1 MKIKV
6 KKGNPWTLLT
16 FFVVRCQTNSIKPLE
31 VAININ
37 DAARVYGNS
46 KGTWNLAEKYK
57 RIVEQKVYDCS
68 KYIKPQLKKKKVKRQ
83 CASSP
88 TVCEGLEL
96 YAKTTVKIAG
106 KTVWIKNR
114 PVQFSKFTEA
124 IHEKNSSSH
133 RFELFIG

>member
-46 KGTWNLAEKYK
+46 KGTWNLAENTKGLSSKKYM
-57 RIVEQKVYDCS
+57 
-68 KYIKPQLKKKKVKRQ
+68 
-83 CASSP
+83 
-88 TVCEGLEL
+88 TVPN
-96 YAKTTVKIAG
+96 I
-106 KTVWIKNR
+106 
-114 PVQFSKFTEA
+114 
-124 IHEKNSSSH
+124 
-133 RFELFIG
+133 